1 MLHAR
6 SDADVLFVK
15 TLISAATHHDTAV
28 IGDDTGLLALL
39 YKHCPE
45 DGRIKDKRIKDKI
58 FYFKS
63 VYNKRETLAQGA
75 IYRQYIAIRSNEY
88 IQTCK

>member
-63 VYNKRETLAQGA
+63 VYNKRETLAQ
-75 IYRQYIAIRSNEY
+75 
-88 IQTCK
+88 

>member
-1 MLHAR
+1 MAIIY
-6 SDADVLFVK
+6 
-15 TLISAATHHDTAV
+15 LILID
-28 IGDDTGLLALL
+28 
-39 YKHCPE
+39 PR
-45 DGRIKDKRIKDKI
+45 RIKDKRIKDKI

-88 IQTCK
+88 IQTCKWEYTDEYVQGFLKVIKLYNVIKSTVKHQCRT